1 MPELPEV
8 EAVARALRPLVV
20 GQRIRRCRVIH
31 PIAVRPSSGR
41 GGKAA
46 TRQLEAR
53 LRGRRIHAVKRF
65 GKYLTLALDQ
75 GWIVLHF
82 RLDGQLVWFDSEKIT
97 GHVDVAL
104 DLDNGTLGFVD
115 PRHFGR
121 VQWIPSPELLA
132 GIRSL
137 GVEPLSPEFAASR
150 FAELLKRS
158 RRPLKLFLLDQ
169 SKVSG
174 IGNIYS
180 SEALWRARLDP
191 RRRAHRISPIEAKR
205 LHKAI
210 VDVLHR
216 ALECCSDPAPDFR
229 DPKWWFQGLDE
240 ILGVYGREG
249 KPCRRCGAPIRRV
262 EQGGR
267 SSFACFR
274 CQR

>member
-31 PIAVRPSSGR
+31 PTAVRPSSGH
-41 GGKAA
+41 GGKAVI
-46 TRQLEAR
+46 RQLESR
-53 LRGRRIHAVKRF
+53 LQGQRIRAVARF
-65 GKYLTLALDQ
+65 GKYLTLTLDD
-75 GWIVLHF
+75 GCLILRF
-82 RLDGQLVWFDSEKIT
+82 RLDGQLTWLDSRKMA
-97 GHVDVAL
+97 GHIDVAL
-104 DLDNGTLGFVD
+104 DLEKGTLGFVD
-115 PRHFGR
+115 PRHLGR
-121 VQWIPSPELLA
+121 VQWMPSPQSLE
-132 GIRSL
+132 GIRTL
-137 GVEPLSPEFAASR
+137 GIEPLSPEFTASR

-158 RRPLKLFLLDQ
+158 RLPLKLFLLDQ

-191 RRRAHRISPIEAKR
+191 RRRANRLSPSEAKR

-216 ALECCSDPAPDFR
+216 ALECCSDSAPDFR

-240 ILGVYGREG
+240 ILRVYGREG

-267 SSFACFR
+267 SSFVCFG
-274 CQR
+274 CQK

>member
-46 TRQLEAR
+46 TRQLESR
-53 LRGRRIHAVKRF
+53 LRGRQIRAVKRF
-65 GKYLTLALDQ
+65 GKYLTLALDN
-75 GWIVLHF
+75 GCVVLHF
-82 RLDGQLVWFDSEKIT
+82 RLDGQLVWFDSREIT

-104 DLDNGTLGFVD
+104 ELEKGTLGFVD
-115 PRHFGR
+115 PRHLGR
-121 VQWIPSPELLA
+121 VQWIPSPEALD
-132 GIRSL
+132 GIQSL
-137 GVEPLSPEFAASR
+137 GIEPLSAQFTASR
-150 FAELLKRS
+150 LAELLKRS
-158 RRPLKLFLLDQ
+158 RLPLKLFLLDQ

-191 RRRAHRISPIEAKR
+191 RRRANRVSPREARR

-229 DPKWWFQGLDE
+229 DSKWWFQGLDE
-240 ILGVYGREG
+240 ILRAYGREG
-249 KPCRRCGAPIRRV
+249 KPCRRCGAPIRRI

-267 SSFACFR
+267 STFVCFR
-274 CQR
+274 CQK